1 MTTHVLRTDHELK
14 LAIVAELEWAPDV
27 VADHVGVGLTDG
39 AVTLCGQVASYPEK
53 VAAVAAVLRV
63 RGVTAVADEIVV
75 RHADGV
81 VEDADIARDAAAA
94 LERSTSLPAGAVKA
108 EVHEQVVTLTGALS
122 WHYQRSTAVNLVAGL
137 PGVRDVVN
145 DIVLEPEAVVSPVDA
160 EAAILAALQ
169 RSALHN
175 VPAVKASVNG
185 SVITLTG
192 AVSTWAERHEAEFA
206 AWCTPGV
213 THVDDRLAFGP
224 SAADHILP

>member
-1 MTTHVLRTDHELK
+1 MTTHVPRTDHELK

-39 AVTLCGQVASYPEK
+39 AVTLCGQVASYPER
-53 VAAVAAVLRV
+53 VAAVRAVLRV

-75 RHADGV
+75 RDPAGDGA
-81 VEDADIARDAAAA
+81 DADIARDAAAA
-94 LERSTSLPAGAVKA
+94 LERSTSLPAGSVKA
-108 EVHEQVVTLTGALS
+108 EVHDQVVTLTGALS

-145 DIVLEPEAVVSPVDA
+145 EIVLQPQAVVSPVEA
-160 EAAILAALQ
+160 EASILAALQ
-169 RSALHN
+169 RSALLN
-175 VPAVKASVNG
+175 VPAVKVSVNG

-192 AVSTWAERHEAEFA
+192 TVSTWAERHEAEFA

-213 THVDDRLAFGP
+213 THVDDRLDFGSP
-224 SAADHILP
+224 AEQPAC